1 MALYAFKEYNYLPK
15 KLVFRFLQI
24 YCLAWFFETSCIS
37 HLENVG
43 SLMLTYFI
51 IQYKKN
57 HILSHHQRS
66 QKKKFFS
73 FRCWTEIFQ
82 NFDLKVWIL
91 SLATNTVTA
100 VFYKVTGTICSFLR
114 KWLSSIRIWIVC
126 LWIILS
132 RKNAIPWKKM
142 VRSACNSTAQRP
154 FLELITVLWFSGESA
169 YLWASYVMQSMTM
182 KVLKGQHSAK
192 LVIFTTYQDILQWN

>member
-1 MALYAFKEYNYLPK
+1 MRIQWHCMLLKKITIFQK

-24 YCLAWFFETSCIS
+24 YCLAWVFWNIMHQSFGKCRFTELCRSFKCCHISLYSIKKSHSFTSPEIS
-37 HLENVG
+37 KE
-43 SLMLTYFI
+43 
-51 IQYKKN
+51 
-57 HILSHHQRS
+57 
-66 QKKKFFS
+66 KFFS

-132 RKNAIPWKKM
+132 RKTDIPWKK
-142 VRSACNSTAQRP
+142 N
-154 FLELITVLWFSGESA
+154 G
-169 YLWASYVMQSMTM
+169 
-182 KVLKGQHSAK
+182 
-192 LVIFTTYQDILQWN
+192 